1 MAVEPPASSSG
12 GGVSPLGFAKPPPMT
27 DRHWDT
33 SELKKF
39 SVSQSKSNADII
51 EELKRFKLEGDAEL
65 AEAAIAA
72 AAGAETANA
81 SELDPVEES
90 QPLE

>member
-1 MAVEPPASSSG
+1 MDPPASSSG
-12 GGVSPLGFAKPPPMT
+12 GAISPLGFAKPPPMT
-27 DRHWDT
+27 DRHWNN

-51 EELKRFKLEGDAEL
+51 EELRRFKLEGDAEL

-90 QPLE
+90 QPME

>member
-1 MAVEPPASSSG
+1 
-12 GGVSPLGFAKPPPMT
+12 MT